1 MLQIKKSLLAVVAFA
16 ATLSAPNAFA
26 LPGFS
31 LGVMGGASMSAPKV
45 SDPTQWAGSTI
56 SGGTGLSAGAS
67 LGLGRLEVSALYSQM
82 KTKYASGGGPSSLT
96 ENYLE
101 IPVLLRMGVGP
112 IGLGLGGFY
121 SMFLSSIGGD
131 INDSGS
137 PNYGATA
144 SVRLTIPVIDI
155 FVDGRYNLGL
165 KEDGGVKI
173 STLGAYVGFNF
184 L

>member
-1 MLQIKKSLLAVVAFA
+1 MLQIKKSLLAVVALA

-26 LPGFS
+26 VPGFS

-82 KTKYASGGGPSSLT
+82 KTSTASGGVSGSLT

-121 SMFLSSIGGD
+121 SMFLSSNGD

-137 PNYGATA
+137 PNYGASA